1 MTQITDE
8 ALLAQY
14 VDGDFSAFEQL
25 YARNKGGLYRY
36 LLRQVH
42 NKSLVE
48 DLFQEVWGKVIS
60 HSQNYQHSAN
70 FRTWLYTIAR
80 NKVIDHVR
88 HMQVVDQVIKPNCE
102 DEQHVSNS
110 GSEHDVNL
118 EQNHSQGFNQRPD
131 KLHNQL
137 LQAQAI
143 DYCMNKLPKH
153 QLDCFLLKEEGG
165 LTTAAI
171 AHIVDISLEAA
182 KSRLKACYKNL
193 RSCLSLKLELS
204 PHPVEQVPA
213 KQVMEGQ
220 IND

>member
-1 MTQITDE
+1 MTDE

-14 VDGDFSAFEQL
+14 VDGDFSAFEKL

-36 LLRQVH
+36 LSRQVH

-48 DLFQEVWGKVIS
+48 DLFQDVWGNVIS
-60 HSQNYQHSAN
+60 HRQNYQQSAS

-88 HMQVVDQVIKPNCE
+88 HMQVVEQVIKPNFE
-102 DEQHVSNS
+102 DAQQASNS
-110 GSEHDVNL
+110 ESESDVKL
-118 EQNHSQGFNQRPD
+118 SQNRSQGFNQTREPD
-131 KLHNQL
+131 KLYNQFR
-137 LQAQAI
+137 QAQAI

-165 LTTAAI
+165 LTAAAI
-171 AHIVDISLEAA
+171 ADIVDINLEAL

-204 PHPVEQVPA
+204 STPVKHVI
-213 KQVMEGQ
+213 EGKA
-220 IND
+220 NDRTN